1 MDEAHMYTPEESML
15 FSAYN
20 PESLGGSL
28 VMEEQVQQNR
38 LHVLRV
44 LHRRV
49 EPDLELL
56 LAEPNPDDVR
66 PVELVYLLG
75 LLVQGDASK

>member
-1 MDEAHMYTPEESML
+1 MDKAHTYTPEESVL
-15 FSAYN
+15 FGTNN

-28 VMEEQVQQNR
+28 VVEEQVQQNR

-56 LAEPNPDDVR
+56 LAEPHPDDVG
-66 PVELVYLLG
+66 PVELVYLLC
-75 LLVQGDASK
+75 LLIQGDTSK